1 MKNRGW
7 LLAGPT
13 KDLTPPTT
21 THKIDISSF
30 HPWLWSVTWSLHLFV
45 IGAATG
51 STKLL
56 ERYIPFQSS
65 AAANIAIQKY
75 SALLNTQFRR
85 KALLFCTK
93 EYAPSDISSALWNIA
108 IWINWNWLFDILFS
122 KVTACRP
129 QQGLRFVWT
138 NGLLS
143 PAAATLLAWK
153 HLRRSGSFLSGVE
166 GMRLTCFAFLAARYS
181 IFRYPLAK

>member
-1 MKNRGW
+1 MAVKCYLKPPFVCHRRSNRVYETVREVHT
-7 LLAGPT
+7 L
-13 KDLTPPTT
+13 
-21 THKIDISSF
+21 
-30 HPWLWSVTWSLHLFV
+30 SVLSC
-45 IGAATG
+45 
-51 STKLL
+51 S
-56 ERYIPFQSS
+56 EYRYT
-65 AAANIAIQKY
+65 KY
-75 SALLNTQFRR
+75 SALFNTQSRR

-181 IFRYPLAK
+181 IFRYPL